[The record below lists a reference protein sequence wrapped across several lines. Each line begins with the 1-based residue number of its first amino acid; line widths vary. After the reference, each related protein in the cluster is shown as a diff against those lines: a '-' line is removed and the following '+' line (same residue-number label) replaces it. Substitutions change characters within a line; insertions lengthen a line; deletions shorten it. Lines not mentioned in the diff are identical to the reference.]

1 MKVSIRD
8 TDALRA
14 VSPAALSAYARTE
27 GWSLQERYR
36 VHSDIYVGEAR
47 PEIIVPRTEHLGDY
61 ASVVATLIEIFAQ
74 VSGQDELMVYRSLVI
89 ADRDVVRVRA
99 AESDDGSVT
108 LDQGADL
115 IGGARD
121 MLLSAACSLRD
132 PRPVYR
138 AGANREAAD
147 LLKRVRLGQTEQGSF
162 VVTLLMPVVP
172 PPMPVLLPDPDDRN
186 APIERRMTRR
196 LVEAL
201 SAARGAVERTAA
213 GEEGAFGESV
223 ASGVSA
229 NLCEAMAR
237 IIEPFPT
244 LDVGVS
250 WARTRPMK
258 ASGTVVRF
266 GWADTA
272 VLREAA
278 RSFRDRAPQPDVD
291 GTIGLAVDV
300 DGQPRLS
307 MTSIDTAF
315 LRRCLDALKR
325 ALEGLRRHGSDDVLH
340 DVFRAACVKE
350 FERVLEQSGK
360 LLKKRLRPWFASNRQ
375 ADRLAFREVFR
386 HAAKHGLIDAEACER
401 WLRYRDNRND
411 TALDYG
417 TGFAEATLKL
427 LPDFLTDARALADV
441 VEATDEAADDG

>member
-14 VSPAALSAYARTE
+14 VSPAALSAYVRTE

-121 MLLSAACSLRD
+121 MLLSAACSLQD

-162 VVTLLMPVVP
+162 VVTLLMPVVS
-172 PPMPVLLPDPDDRN
+172 PPMPALLPDPDDRN

-278 RSFRDRAPQPDVD
+278 RSFRDRAPQPDVHLHGFVRLLKREQANVD
-291 GTIGLAVDV
+291 GTIGLAADV
-300 DGQPRLS
+300 DGQRQSVVAVLER
-307 MTSIDTAF
+307 DDYERAVQAH
-315 LRRCLDALKR
+315 RDR
-325 ALEGLRRHGSDDVLH
+325 ALVVLAGDLDRIGQRWRLLNPRMENVIRDD
-340 DVFRAACVKE
+340 E
-350 FERVLEQSGK
+350 
-360 LLKKRLRPWFASNRQ
+360 
-375 ADRLAFREVFR
+375 
-386 HAAKHGLIDAEACER
+386 
-401 WLRYRDNRND
+401 
-411 TALDYG
+411 
-417 TGFAEATLKL
+417 
-427 LPDFLTDARALADV
+427 PD
-441 VEATDEAADDG
+441 